1 MDRRYDLKG
10 REEFLAELEFFF
22 RHKEEMLDEEFFTE
36 DGFGDAVFDTIY
48 DFLEEAES
56 E

>member
-22 RHKEEMLDEEFFTE
+22 RHKEEMLNEGFFTE
-36 DGFGDAVFDTIY
+36 DGFGDAIFDTIY
-48 DFLEEAES
+48 DFFEEAES

>member
-22 RHKEEMLDEEFFTE
+22 RHKEEMLYDEFFTE
-36 DGFGDAVFDTIY
+36 YGFGDAIFDTIY
-48 DFLEEAES
+48 DFFEEAES